1 MASALH
7 QCFKKQDCPEKT
19 RGQCCHSGSWHL
31 PRSSGPYPRL
41 SHGAVAPAQL
51 VPHRGPNA
59 ALTKATLCPGK
70 DDLLGAGETPRGA
83 SVWPATFALPSPH
96 ARPLS
101 PALAR
106 RASGTRVPCST
117 SLVLKGGDIAPCP
130 CARAPLAA
138 SGDISG
144 CHFVWRGLV
153 ALSGGR
159 GGCPSQQ
166 RITHPP
172 PNAQAE
178 NPAPNTAFL
187 TGHSGV
193 WVEGPSNAAPTPP
206 LGASL
211 CTQAGW
217 GGQLPAASLLPWDP
231 QQWEEGPP
239 GQGEDST
246 LGWGPLPPPGPPPPS
261 LPEDYDIS
269 KLVNF

>member
-1 MASALH
+1 M
-7 QCFKKQDCPEKT
+7 
-19 RGQCCHSGSWHL
+19 
-31 PRSSGPYPRL
+31 
-41 SHGAVAPAQL
+41 
-51 VPHRGPNA
+51 
-59 ALTKATLCPGK
+59 
-70 DDLLGAGETPRGA
+70 
-83 SVWPATFALPSPH
+83 WPATFALPSPH

-101 PALAR
+101 PALAG
-106 RASGTRVPCST
+106 RALGTRVPCST